1 MTVLDIILIN
11 EMVKGPVTVNSD
23 FLTDIVDISFKEAE
37 SSIQINYTNGSGDV
51 DMEILLQASNDAIN
65 FSDVLS
71 SSQQIVE
78 DSGTHIIDIFG
89 TGVSYLRVSIIV
101 TSGSIDL
108 QSCVWKGKRR
118 H

>member
-1 MTVLDIILIN
+1 MSVLDIILIN
-11 EMVKGPVTVNSD
+11 EMVEGPITVNTD
-23 FLTDIVDISFKEAE
+23 FLSNVVDISFRESE
-37 SSIQINYTNGSGDV
+37 SSIQIDYNNGSGDV
-51 DMEILLQASNDAIN
+51 NMEILLQASNDAIN

-89 TGVSYLRVSIIV
+89 TGVSYLRVSIVI